1 MHTLAFLAG
10 AMVWSQ
16 VSSFLAINVDF
27 QRVENLNTNDCYRK
41 TTLMVNIT
49 SCMYPHEEFLP
60 QISASVY
67 AMKTLI
73 LRSKTILLEIRE
85 LWRER
90 CILVMMGIC
99 LLCLFVCWED
109 STDIIFPFLTSRVM
123 LHTYLAADI
132 ALLFCCLVFQI
143 VELRHHPRIVILGP
157 ALVRVWAP
165 DWVPCH
171 FDVERGSAASWHNCS
186 RWSGWPQCWPHH
198 GTSFFACLCNQL
210 LQFYVCNT
218 ALWNVWN
225 VK

>member
-1 MHTLAFLAG
+1 MKVFSHGTCTMDTHSNYGESTCFL
-10 AMVWSQ
+10 WSLLRINW
-16 VSSFLAINVDF
+16 FLISI
-27 QRVENLNTNDCYRK
+27 L
-41 TTLMVNIT
+41 T
-49 SCMYPHEEFLP
+49 SCCM
-60 QISASVY
+60 Q
-67 AMKTLI
+67 
-73 LRSKTILLEIRE
+73 IRE

-198 GTSFFACLCNQL
+198 GEFARQ
-210 LQFYVCNT
+210 
-218 ALWNVWN
+218 
-225 VK
+225 

>member
-1 MHTLAFLAG
+1 MR
-10 AMVWSQ
+10 W
-16 VSSFLAINVDF
+16 
-27 QRVENLNTNDCYRK
+27 R
-41 TTLMVNIT
+41 
-49 SCMYPHEEFLP
+49 
-60 QISASVY
+60 
-67 AMKTLI
+67 LI
-73 LRSKTILLEIRE
+73 LWSKTILLEIRE

-198 GTSFFACLCNQL
+198 GADGLLWWSGLYLDGWSLFYLHFCLNSNIVIFL
-210 LQFYVCNT
+210 RG
-218 ALWNVWN
+218 N
-225 VK
+225 VKLALSGLH

>member
-73 LRSKTILLEIRE
+73 LQSKTILLEIRE

-109 STDIIFPFLTSRVM
+109 NSGAPPPSQNCDIGSSTGASMSTRLSTLSLWCGAWFCGKLAQLLALKWLAAMLATSRSWW
-123 LHTYLAADI
+123 LALMVGFVSWRLKPI
-132 ALLFCCLVFQI
+132 LLAFLPEFQYSNI
-143 VELRHHPRIVILGP
+143 SKRKREI
-157 ALVRVWAP
+157 
-165 DWVPCH
+165 
-171 FDVERGSAASWHNCS
+171 GSFWITLA
-186 RWSGWPQCWPHH
+186 GI
-198 GTSFFACLCNQL
+198 
-210 LQFYVCNT
+210 
-218 ALWNVWN
+218 
-225 VK
+225 